1 MPHMEENSV
10 VLLSIVF
17 KLVCGCGSTLWST
30 VVGGFVPH
38 VFLGWVLNLGNAK
51 NRYSQLVS
59 ILARHLKYSVW
70 HWNTRKL
77 TWYSSN
83 ILWWIRTILLRIDT
97 CTFHWQ
103 KAPYYEELLDITETF
118 WKIIVINHIV
128 WDYCL
133 SYHES
138 YDSTGNTNVSPRI
151 VQGMSATLKYE
162 ATGAILLDDYVQ

>member
-1 MPHMEENSV
+1 MPHVEENSV

-83 ILWWIRTILLRIDT
+83 TLWWIRTILKNLSCITSMITVQSTSKYFGAREQIAAT
-97 CTFHWQ
+97 TFKHMLTHLVQ
-103 KAPYYEELLDITETF
+103 FLQHNEKKGIRQHTTR
-118 WKIIVINHIV
+118 
-128 WDYCL
+128 CL
-133 SYHES
+133 PL
-138 YDSTGNTNVSPRI
+138 TTSPTSQTTR
-151 VQGMSATLKYE
+151 Q
-162 ATGAILLDDYVQ
+162 

>member
-10 VLLSIVF
+10 VLLSIIF
-17 KLVCGCGSTLWST
+17 KLVCGCGSILWST

-83 ILWWIRTILLRIDT
+83 ILWWIRTILKNLSCITSMITVQSTSNILARGRKSPLRHSST
-97 CTFHWQ
+97 CWLTWYSFYSRT
-103 KAPYYEELLDITETF
+103 KRREFGDIRPVAF
-118 WKIIVINHIV
+118 RWRHRRHHRKR
-128 WDYCL
+128 
-133 SYHES
+133 
-138 YDSTGNTNVSPRI
+138 DSRERHFDRSGR
-151 VQGMSATLKYE
+151 
-162 ATGAILLDDYVQ
+162 D